1 MTNDIFGL
9 TQEQHTALGD
19 LLQRSGNTVRVEP
32 VATVRR
38 GSPSE
43 FVRVMSLDFPTYS
56 PREAREV
63 ALFEHDPLAVVITA
77 KFFGESLAGDVV
89 LQFGDKSVRLDCR
102 STTAQLR
109 AKLGV
114 SLNYCRATVFPG
126 LWEFHFVDP
135 TIVRT
140 QTPPVVTVDTY
151 FTDATVRFTGGVV
164 VTREG
169 WVSATDDGDTFAKV
183 EVIDAVPFRKGQVKA
198 GSIALAQRY
207 GAEQFMVSGWS
218 CPEFTFQS

>member
-1 MTNDIFGL
+1 MPDIYGL
-9 TQEQHTALGD
+9 TQEQHTAVGD
-19 LLQRSGNTVRVEP
+19 LLQRSGNIVRAEAPP
-32 VATVRR
+32 VVRR
-38 GSPSE
+38 GAPSE

-63 ALFEHDPLAVVITA
+63 ALFEHDPLAVVVTA

-89 LQFGDKSVRLDCR
+89 LKFGSLSIRLDCR

-114 SLNYCRATVFPG
+114 ALNYCRATVFPG

-135 TIVRT
+135 TVVRT
-140 QTPPVVTVDTY
+140 QTPPTIDVETY
-151 FTDATVRFTGGVV
+151 FTGGNLPFTGGVV

-169 WVSATDDGDTFAKV
+169 WVSATDDGDNFAKV

-198 GSIALAQRY
+198 GGIALAQRY
-207 GAEQFMVSGWS
+207 GADQFMVSGWS
-218 CPEFTFQS
+218 CPEFTFKSM

>member
-1 MTNDIFGL
+1 MNDIYGL
-9 TQEQHTALGD
+9 DAQQHAALGQ
-19 LLQRSGNTVRVEP
+19 LIQGQAVVVRDEAPP
-32 VATVRR
+32 VIRR

-56 PREAREV
+56 PRDAREV
-63 ALFEHDPLAVVITA
+63 ALFEHDPLAVVVTA

-89 LQFGDKSVRLDCR
+89 LQFGDKSIRLDCR

-114 SLNYCRATVFPG
+114 GLNYCRATVFPG

-140 QTPPVVTVDTY
+140 QEPPVVTVDTY
-151 FTDATVRFTGGVV
+151 FTNASLRFTGGVI

-169 WVSATDDGDTFAKV
+169 WVSGTDDGDTFAKV
-183 EVIDAVPFRKGQVKA
+183 EVIDSVPFRKGQVKA
-198 GSIALAQRY
+198 GGVALAQRY
-207 GAEQFMVSGWS
+207 GDAQFMVSGWS
-218 CPEFTFQS
+218 CPEFTFKSL